1 MMNEMNLNEYKALY
15 DEVVR
20 MSIDADGFGLFDEI
34 NEEDIE
40 KAKWIACIIECM
52 NDVPL
57 RRVKHIFPSLLFC
70 VKKAILRHTKYLY
83 VYIIRQT
90 AG

>member
-1 MMNEMNLNEYKALY
+1 MNMMNEMNLNEYKALY

-57 RRVKHIFPSLLFC
+57 RRVKHIFQHKNIEFDVEEFYEENGWL
-70 VKKAILRHTKYLY
+70 
-83 VYIIRQT
+83 
-90 AG
+90 